1 MSGLYSSLLRSEDQ
15 PMRTSARQRSSDLLK
30 LAETEG
36 LPEETVALLKI
47 LAMRQREVDR
57 GQLLPAAE
65 VFERVRAGLSRK
77 PT

>member
-1 MSGLYSSLLRSEDQ
+1 
-15 PMRTSARQRSSDLLK
+15 MRTSARHSSSDLLM
-30 LAETEG
+30 LAATEG

-47 LAMRQREVDR
+47 LAMRQQEVDR

-65 VFERVRAGLSRK
+65 VFERVRAGSSRK